1 MFFSYRSGKVW
12 IPQMKTAL
20 IAGCTALLLATGAAQ
35 DAFTC
40 AWPCNDEQRA
50 RAGWPGYADVKP
62 SWMYWP
68 KGPAQT
74 VEQPPPDYDRP
85 YNGTIRL
92 SRVGTVQD
100 LVKQCNRPDKIRLGG
115 CARVVDGEC
124 IIFMMPD
131 DYLRALD
138 TNPFDVF
145 RHEIGHCNG
154 WHHPNE

>member
-1 MFFSYRSGKVW
+1 
-12 IPQMKTAL
+12 
-20 IAGCTALLLATGAAQ
+20 
-35 DAFTC
+35 
-40 AWPCNDEQRA
+40 
-50 RAGWPGYADVKP
+50 
-62 SWMYWP
+62 MYWP

-74 VEQPPPDYDRP
+74 VEQPPPEYDRP

-115 CARVVDGEC
+115 CAHVVDGEC

-145 RHEIGHCNG
+145 RHEIGTAMAGIIQTSNDDEKTTIIRYHGAVPGNRG
-154 WHHPNE
+154 SARTSRIS